1 MRLLRRAERW
11 LFAPGSPNHV
21 WFLRTGLAALMA
33 VRLAMGDYR
42 ELASQPEALFR
53 PPFFWRLL
61 DHMPSSGAIG
71 TVQVVGLVLA
81 VLAVA
86 SWKPRWTF
94 AAAWL
99 CFVFLEGLLVSRAKI
114 MHNQV
119 LPVLAAV
126 PVLVAPAAVRWDDR
140 RPRAATGW
148 PVRAAL
154 VVVAGAYTFCGVA
167 KLLSSGLG
175 WALTD
180 NLRWILYAGA
190 RSSKPPTHELAR
202 FVADHDLLTH
212 AVALGALA
220 LEVTFFLVLVRAG
233 LRLPYAVGAVLLHTG
248 IWLTLGLDYWS
259 WVVTVLLVL
268 PPWDRWLA
276 RLQTRVASRSTRP
289 SSSRA
294 HAT

>member
-1 MRLLRRAERW
+1 MRALTRVDRW
-11 LFAPGSPNHV
+11 LFAPGPPNHL
-21 WFLRTGLAALMA
+21 WFLRTGLAGLIA

-42 ELASQPEALFR
+42 ELASQPAALFR
-53 PPFFWRLL
+53 PPLLWRGL
-61 DHMPSSGAIG
+61 DQMPSTGVIGA
-71 TVQVVGLVLA
+71 VQLLGLVLA
-81 VLAVA
+81 VLALV
-86 SWKPRWTF
+86 SWRPRWTF
-94 AAAWL
+94 AGAWL

-119 LPVLAAV
+119 LPILASLPLLAA
-126 PVLVAPAAVRWDDR
+126 PVAVRWDDVKA
-140 RPRAATGW
+140 RAATGW

-154 VVVAGAYTFCGVA
+154 VVVAAAYTACGLA
-167 KLLSSGLG
+167 KVLSSGLG

-180 NLRWILYAGA
+180 NLRWVLYAGA
-190 RSSKPPTHELAR
+190 RSDKPPTHELAR
-202 FVADHDLLTH
+202 FVADHDLLAH

-220 LEVTFFLVLVRAG
+220 LEVTFFLVVVRAG
-233 LRLPYAVGAVLLHTG
+233 LRVPYAVGAVLLHTG

-268 PPWDRWLA
+268 PPWDRVLA
-276 RLQTRVASRSTRP
+276 GVQARAANRATSP